1 MGERYKSLEFCDR
14 FLRLL
19 DQKRLVKTITGYG
32 AIYRVPRLLLD
43 RCCSLEMGVAD
54 LTLTPFM
61 FLAGTNDS
69 YANIKVNQHTENAQ
83 RTLDEVIRGF
93 GSNSCYMRQLVFKT
107 ANFDS

>member
-1 MGERYKSLEFCDR
+1 MIVYLQMIETNEDKSKFEEIYQEYRNLWSNISCTEI
-14 FLRLL
+14 
-19 DQKRLVKTITGYG
+19 VTGQVLQFRNGSSGPYAHSVYVSG
-32 AIYRVPRLLLD
+32 
-43 RCCSLEMGVAD
+43 
-54 LTLTPFM
+54 
-61 FLAGTNDS
+61 GTNDS

>member
-1 MGERYKSLEFCDR
+1 M
-14 FLRLL
+14 
-19 DQKRLVKTITGYG
+19 TGSPATG
-32 AIYRVPRLLLD
+32 PKATGKNNN
-43 RCCSLEMGVAD
+43 GVWSNISCTEIVTGQV
-54 LTLTPFM
+54 LQFRNGSSGPYTHSVYVSG
-61 FLAGTNDS
+61 GTNDS